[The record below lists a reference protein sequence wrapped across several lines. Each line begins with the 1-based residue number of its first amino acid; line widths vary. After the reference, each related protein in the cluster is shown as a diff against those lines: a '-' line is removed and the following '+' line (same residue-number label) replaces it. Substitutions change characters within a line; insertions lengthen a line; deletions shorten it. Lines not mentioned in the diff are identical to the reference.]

1 MFYKLCRLLSSTFY
15 ALLVS
20 DKSKPVSLTS
30 IHTPFPNFPNSTV
43 QDLTEQLEK
52 WTKVLLA
59 YYEEAA
65 AISDKANVFPI
76 DIDLS
81 TVVDAQ

>member
-1 MFYKLCRLLSSTFY
+1 M
-15 ALLVS
+15 
-20 DKSKPVSLTS
+20 
-30 IHTPFPNFPNSTV
+30 

-52 WTKVLLA
+52 WTKVLLQ
-59 YYEEAA
+59 YYEECLKV
-65 AISDKANVFPI
+65 SNKANVFPI